1 MGALLRDQAGQEGRL
16 ARPRSSPR
24 QRRPR
29 RPARVARPRQRRT
42 RAPQRWLMST
52 NSRLEA
58 RQQLCRLRAEIR
70 HRALPSTAS
79 SDPEMRQQTWPS
91 SRPSTGSVRAAS
103 LRRRI
108 MRWENK
114 PRSPSFPP
122 TALMAVSPP
131 SRSSTS
137 LTCRC
142 TTPVFARELAQER
155 KGYFAIVIKPVVLVL
170 LLMWVSLPV

>member
-1 MGALLRDQAGQEGRL
+1 MGALLRDQADHAPNQ
-16 ARPRSSPR
+16 ARFARSSPR
-24 QRRPR
+24 RQ
-29 RPARVARPRQRRT
+29 RPAHDARLRQRRT
-42 RAPQRWLMST
+42 PAPQRWLMSR

-58 RQQLCRLRAEIR
+58 RQQLCRVRAETR

-91 SRPSTGSVRAAS
+91 SKPSTGSVRAAS

-131 SRSSTS
+131 PARSSIS
-137 LTCRC
+137 LSCNC
-142 TTPVFARELAQER
+142 SIPVFARELAQER
-155 KGYFAIVIKPVVLVL
+155 KGYFAIVIKPIALIL